1 MNAKISLQKK
11 QTGNKSFSVSNK
23 SNTIFATFA
32 ASFRQVSELTV
43 RKQFLG
49 GTVDADD
56 MMIFKMF
63 PEAIAPIQ
71 GREKKYSGSK

>member
-49 GTVDADD
+49 GTVVAGGKK
-56 MMIFKMF
+56 IFEMF
-63 PEAIAPIQ
+63 PEAIAPIRD
-71 GREKKYSGSK
+71 REKKYSGSK